1 MMRNLLLLLTLIV
14 AICLQGQTSEMTTF
28 NPGSV
33 YQYPGAGNEQFM
45 INTYIW
51 GQVRN
56 PGLYKIPDN
65 TDLLTLLSSAG
76 GPTENAKLSKVKIIR
91 PVAGGERII
100 YVDLKE
106 YMRTGDM
113 SLIPIMKPGD
123 TVFVAG
129 TAFYAIERVSSF
141 LGSVVIFFSV
151 YTMINSSK

>member
-1 MMRNLLLLLTLIV
+1 MKKLIIMVLLAVTTYCGW
-14 AICLQGQTSEMTTF
+14 AQADMTTF

-33 YQYPGAGNEQFM
+33 YQYPGSNNEQLM

-65 TDLLTLLSSAG
+65 TDLLTLISSAG
-76 GPTENAKLSKVKIIR
+76 GPTENAKLAKIKIVRPTSKGDK
-91 PVAGGERII
+91 II
-100 YVDLKE
+100 YVDLNE
-106 YMRTGDM
+106 YMKTGDM

-141 LGSVVIFFSV
+141 LGNLVIFFSI
-151 YTMINSSK
+151 YTMITSN